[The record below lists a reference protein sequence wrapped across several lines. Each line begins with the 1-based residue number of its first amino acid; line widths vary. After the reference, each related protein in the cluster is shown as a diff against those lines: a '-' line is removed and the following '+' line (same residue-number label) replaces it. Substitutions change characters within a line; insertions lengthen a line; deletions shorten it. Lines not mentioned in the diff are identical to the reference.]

1 MNEEQLRELITRI
14 VRELVAQEQP
24 ATAGRPNALVLFSGA
39 LLGFEP
45 ALEALG
51 RASSL
56 VNLDWSQTDAAS
68 RILDQQRIAALGM
81 TPASESLVKSHDLL
95 IVPTLTVNLAAK
107 VAHGIG
113 DCLASN
119 VMAEFIMTGKPVVV
133 SDAGASPDAPEKQD
147 WFPHMPA
154 GYQAMLRA
162 NLDALRAFGAHVAR
176 PGALDEAVATVVSAP
191 PVSAAAAPRRA
202 TEAPAGAAIDC
213 GQRLL
218 TEATIKSVPAGA
230 TVRLLPGALVTA
242 LAQDAA
248 RARGIT
254 LVRS

>member
-14 VRELVAQEQP
+14 VRELVAQERP
-24 ATAGRPNALVLFSGA
+24 AAAGRPNALVLFSGA

-45 ALEALG
+45 ALDALG
-51 RASSL
+51 RASSF

-81 TPASESLVKSHDLL
+81 TPASESLVTAHDLL

-133 SDAGASPDAPEKQD
+133 SDAGASPDAPEKQE
-147 WFPHMPA
+147 WFPHMPT

-162 NLDALRAFGAHVAR
+162 NLDVLRAFGVQVTR
-176 PGALDEAVATVVSAP
+176 PGSLDEAVAAVLTA

-202 TEAPAGAAIDC
+202 TEAPAEATLDC